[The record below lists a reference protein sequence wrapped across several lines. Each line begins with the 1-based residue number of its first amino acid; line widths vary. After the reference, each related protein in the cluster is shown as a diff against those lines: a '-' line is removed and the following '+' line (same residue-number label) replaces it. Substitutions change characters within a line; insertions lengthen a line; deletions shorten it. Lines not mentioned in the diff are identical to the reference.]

1 MFAVIALSSAFIF
14 YGISLIT
21 NLLAEYVVE
30 VRDLRKRWIWKNT
43 FVSFLHAVIVSV
55 WILHW

>member
-1 MFAVIALSSAFIF
+1 MFAVIALSSALIF
-14 YGISLIT
+14 YGSSLIT
-21 NLLAEYVVE
+21 NLLVEYVVE
-30 VRDLRKRWIWKNT
+30 VTDLRKRWIWKNT

>member
-21 NLLAEYVVE
+21 NLLVEYVVE

>member
-21 NLLAEYVVE
+21 NLLVEYVVE
-30 VRDLRKRWIWKNT
+30 LRDLRKRWTWKNT
-43 FVSFLHAVIVSV
+43 FVSLLHAVIVSV
-55 WILHW
+55 WILYW

>member
-21 NLLAEYVVE
+21 NLLVEYVE

>member
-1 MFAVIALSSAFIF
+1 MFAVIALSSALIF

-21 NLLAEYVVE
+21 NLLVEYVVE
-30 VRDLRKRWIWKNT
+30 VTDLRKRWIWKNT

-55 WILHW
+55 WILHC

>member
-1 MFAVIALSSAFIF
+1 MFAVIALSSALIF

-21 NLLAEYVVE
+21 NLLVEYVVE